1 LEAIYASELVKKFG
15 ELRALDGLSIEIEKG
30 DLFYLL
36 GPNGAGK
43 STFIRIVSGL
53 MKPTSG
59 LVRVAGMDLTASL
72 SKVRQKVSLVSEKAI
87 LYDNLSPVENL
98 LFFASMSGIGRK
110 AALRKILELLERVDM
125 LDWKDKPVRVFSTGM
140 RQRINFVR
148 ALINEPEIIFM
159 DEPTLGLD
167 PRTTITIRGMVGEIN
182 RSGTTVV
189 LTTHMMRE
197 AEGMAKHIGI
207 MHKGRLL
214 ASGDLESLR
223 RIIGGDLVR
232 FKLSG
237 ESVGDLTDIEGYI
250 SDRKLDG
257 YRLLEVKPST
267 SIEKVVFSLSSRG
280 ARLFDIEHVRPTL
293 EEVFI
298 ELTGE
303 EGFSDRPKNQ
313 RSAATNT

>member
-1 LEAIYASELVKKFG
+1 MEAIYASELVKKFG
-15 ELRALDGLSIEIEKG
+15 ELRALDSLSIEIEKG
-30 DLFYLL
+30 DLFCLL

-43 STFIRIVSGL
+43 STFIRVASGL
-53 MKPTSG
+53 MRPTSG
-59 LVRVAGMDLTASL
+59 LVRVAGMDVTTSL
-72 SKVRQKVSLVSEKAI
+72 SKVRRKVSLVSEKVI

-98 LFFASMSGIGRK
+98 LFFASMSGKGRK

-167 PRTTITIRGMVGEIN
+167 THTTITIREMVGEVN
-182 RSGTTVV
+182 GSGTTVI
-189 LTTHMMRE
+189 LTTHLMRE
-197 AEGMAKHIGI
+197 AEGMARHIGI
-207 MHKGRLL
+207 MHRGKML

-223 RIIGGDLVR
+223 KIIGGDLVR

-250 SDRKLDG
+250 GDRQLDG